1 MNNVIAGIDLG
12 TTFSALAYLNEIGK
26 PEIVPNADG
35 ERMTPSALYFTEG
48 PQGKILV
55 GTEAINARM
64 ENPDRSVRWIK
75 RYMGEEKFPQPILGK
90 DWTPAEL
97 SSVIL
102 KKLKNDCSIQIGP
115 VQDVVITVPA
125 HFDEVRRK
133 ATMEAGTIAGL
144 NVIGIVNEPSAA
156 ALFYATTKKKSGRVV
171 VFDLGGGTFD
181 VTILD
186 VDGQNCDFICSQGD
200 HRLGGYD
207 FDQKIIELFDE
218 TYKTKYGCALIQND
232 WERISYEKQA
242 EDAKR
247 ALSKREKIKEILV
260 GDAGRMTIELTRERF
275 EEAISSYLA
284 RIEMLVETALEEA
297 SMKPEEADA
306 VLLVGGSTRI
316 PIVKKRLE
324 KIFDKEPTGSVN
336 VDEAV
341 ALGAAIKAGL
351 ITLEHD
357 SDKLNSSMVSSLSEI
372 SFADVCNASYGTICV
387 NDDPETG
394 RKMLMNDI
402 LLKKNSRIPCEVT
415 KTYYTV
421 VDNQEEI
428 NVEITQGENA
438 DPEYVSRIAQED
450 FHLPPNRPAGRPIE
464 VTYKYDDNQRM
475 HCMFRDVES
484 GRYLEMDI
492 DTKTGSSSS
501 NKGEKQKRTSLDDF
515 VVE

>member
-12 TTFSALAYLNEIGK
+12 TTFSSLAYLNEIGK

-35 ERMTPSALYFTEG
+35 ERMTPSALYFTEE

-75 RYMGEEKFPQPILGK
+75 RYMGEEKFPQPIFGK

-97 SSVIL
+97 SSILL
-102 KKLKNDCSIQIGP
+102 KKLKNDCSKQIGP

-133 ATMEAGTIAGL
+133 ATMEAGTLAGL
-144 NVIGIVNEPSAA
+144 NVIGIINEPSAA
-156 ALFYATTKKKSGRVV
+156 ALFYAMTKKKSGRVV

-186 VDGQNCDFICSQGD
+186 VDGQSCDFICSQGD

-207 FDQKIIELFDE
+207 FDQKITELFDE
-218 TYKTKYGCALIQND
+218 AYKAKYRCALIQND

-260 GDAGRMTIELTRERF
+260 GNAGRMPIELTRERF
-275 EEAISSYLA
+275 EESISSYLA

-316 PIVKKRLE
+316 PIVQNKVQ
-324 KIFDKEPTGSVN
+324 KIFDKELTTCGN
-336 VDEAV
+336 VDEVV
-341 ALGAAIKAGL
+341 ALGAAIDAGL
-351 ITLEHD
+351 ITLKKNKK
-357 SDKLNSSMVSSLSEI
+357 KLNSSMVNTLSQV
-372 SFADVCNASYGTICV
+372 SFSDVCNASYGTICLT
-387 NDDPETG
+387 DDPETG
-394 RKMLMNDI
+394 QKRLMNDI
-402 LLKKNSRIPCEVT
+402 LLKKNSKLPCEVT
-415 KTYYTV
+415 KTYYTI
-421 VDNQEEI
+421 VDNQEII
-428 NVEITQGENA
+428 NVEITQGENV

-475 HCMFRDVES
+475 HCTFRDVES

-492 DTKTGSSSS
+492 DAKTGSSSS
-501 NKGEKQKRTSLDDF
+501 NKGEKRKSTSLEDF